1 MNNLLLVQ
9 LTLLATGVLT
19 GLIGM
24 GILLMPDAF
33 YATYRITVPE
43 SASPRSEL
51 KTLGTILLLAGGLMV
66 TGVVK
71 PALQTTALIVASLT
85 YTALVAGRM
94 LGLIVDGMPST
105 GILAAWAVEAAL
117 LLLIVIAGVAARARK
132 TAPPLR

>member
-9 LTLLATGVLT
+9 LTLLAAGVLT

-43 SASPRSEL
+43 SASLRSEL

-117 LLLIVIAGVAARARK
+117 LLLIVIAGVAARARQ
-132 TAPPLR
+132 TPPPLR